1 MELAVATHHS
11 SPMGGWPGATLD
23 ALRGQTKASSGG
35 RRPGVLKEPEPP
47 NVVERVLRHT
57 VDQIVVAVPLVPLLD
72 DPVPQTVDTVLDFFR
87 ALDLPVGEQVIA
99 VPKISTDRVS
109 QRLVERRLPQM
120 VEQLVDVPTVLSPLR
135 IAEQIFGIPAPQRG
149 GNWSLQGPLP
159 GQSSTLSPMPKRISE
174 RIAEQIA
181 VSSPA
186 ERISKRTVEQ
196 IVDISPGD
204 DRGQGSSSSAHG
216 KKVRS
221 AGQVSAD
228 LPRHVSSS
236 TPAAQP
242 VPDPWWELLTPALQA
257 EIEEARA
264 EVRREQLRKRKRKKR
279 RKRRTPRTSSLP
291 SRARRRQRQ
300 WSACY
305 AGFTGHDTPRVLFP
319 SVDARPKM
327 LCIMAGMHQEDSYA
341 VLAGDDAPRAVPSR
355 FHRCS
360 SWTIYWPVV
369 GNDRFSGPG
378 AVLGQVLTC
387 PLLCLTGEVGPDSTK
402 KPWNCRCCSSSTVA
416 DVAASCSDKLLQF
429 SRREQ
434 QVCTVQTVHFPWR
447 SPRCCSWT
455 RLSCPL
461 CATTG
466 ARVPDS
472 SENLWRSR
480 RCSTSSRSFTS
491 PSWRRVCS
499 PWL

>member
-1 MELAVATHHS
+1 M
-11 SPMGGWPGATLD
+11 
-23 ALRGQTKASSGG
+23 
-35 RRPGVLKEPEPP
+35 
-47 NVVERVLRHT
+47 VERVLRHT
-57 VDQIVVAVPLVPLLD
+57 VDQFVVAVPLVPVLD
-72 DPVPQTVDTVLDFFR
+72 VPVPQTVDTVLDFFR
-87 ALDLPVGEQVIA
+87 ALDLPVDEQVIA

-174 RIAEQIA
+174 RIVEQIA

-186 ERISKRTVEQ
+186 ERLSKRTVEQ

-204 DRGQGSSSSAHG
+204 DRGQGSSSSAGPADEDFPGVFRIFLHG
-216 KKVRS
+216 KQVRS

-228 LPRHVSSS
+228 LLRHVSSS

-242 VPDPWWELLTPALQA
+242 VPDPWWESLTPAQQA

-305 AGFTGHDTPRVLFP
+305 AGFTGCDTPRVMFP

-327 LCIMAGMHQEDSYA
+327 LCIMAGMYQEDSYA
-341 VLAGDDAPRAVPSR
+341 VFAGDDAPRAVLSR

-369 GNDRFSGPG
+369 CNDRFSGPG

-402 KPWNCRCCSSSTVA
+402 NLGIAADAVLRRWLTSLLHAATSSCSSRVENSRYA
-416 DVAASCSDKLLQF
+416 QCKLCIFRGDPPGAAL
-429 SRREQ
+429 EQ
-434 QVCTVQTVHFPWR
+434 GCRARCVQRQALVFQTVQKTCGGPAGVQ
-447 SPRCCSWT
+447 
-455 RLSCPL
+455 
-461 CATTG
+461 
-466 ARVPDS
+466 V
-472 SENLWRSR
+472 
-480 RCSTSSRSFTS
+480 
-491 PSWRRVCS
+491 
-499 PWL
+499 